1 LTAAFTAAEK
11 AQLVSRGTLS
21 DGRESRANK
30 IVLLEASPT
39 LGGRVQSEKTKD
51 GYTLD
56 RGFAVFIEEYP
67 ASKSIL
73 NYQDL
78 RLGKFLPG
86 ALIKTSLTELQRVAD
101 PLRFPKDLFTSL
113 VSNVGTLVDKLK
125 ILRLIYHVRTRSVEE
140 LFQEEEIDT
149 LSLLEKHYGF
159 SNKFITEFMKP
170 FLEGIYLAPL
180 EEQSSRMFHFV
191 FKMFT
196 EGAACL
202 PEGGMGKVTEQ
213 LEARV
218 RQASLKGSVN
228 IDLKVKQPVTD
239 IKYFEEDQSFL
250 ITTANNQGF
259 RAKCVILATD
269 GPHAHQLLTRLDEKT
284 FAPLPEQPQRSV
296 GCLYYSFQG
305 DPPVVD
311 PILILNG
318 VSGKDDDSAKFH
330 PVNNV
335 CFPSAVSK
343 GYAPEGYGL
352 CSVTILEKACEY
364 FKEKPQEE
372 LDRAVRK
379 QLKEWFDDKSIIS
392 DWILQGCY
400 FIPNAQPAQLNGP
413 WAANVHGGR
422 DCTSYQGKPLPR
434 GFLICG
440 DHMAT
445 ATFNG
450 ALEAGVMAGEIAANF
465 LLEKNPI
472 KTK

>member
-1 LTAAFTAAEK
+1 LTAAFTAAETVQFGSTTGK
-11 AQLVSRGTLS
+11 ASGGSGNSSRS
-21 DGRESRANK
+21 SK

-39 LGGRVQSEKTKD
+39 WGGRVQSDKTKD

-67 ASKSIL
+67 TSKSIL
-73 NYQDL
+73 NYQEL

-86 ALIKTSLTELQRVAD
+86 ALIKTPSTKLQRVAD
-101 PLRFPKDLFTSL
+101 PLRFPNDLFTSL
-113 VSNVGTLVDKLK
+113 FSNVGTLVDKLK
-125 ILRLIYHVRTRSVEE
+125 ILGLVFHVRTRTVEE
-140 LFQEEEIDT
+140 LFQEEEVDT

-159 SNKFITEFMKP
+159 SNKFINEFMKP

-191 FKMFT
+191 FKMFS

-213 LEARV
+213 LVARV
-218 RQASLKGSVN
+218 QQVTRTGDVTM
-228 IDLKVKQPVTD
+228 DMKVKEPVTD
-239 IKYFEEDQSFL
+239 VKYVEDDQSFL
-250 ITTANNQGF
+250 ITTANNLSYK
-259 RAKCVILATD
+259 AKCVILATD
-269 GPHAHQLLTRLDEKT
+269 GPRAHQLLTRLDEKT
-284 FAPLPEQPQRSV
+284 FASLPEQPQRSV

-305 DPPVVD
+305 DPPVID

-318 VSGKDDDSAKFH
+318 MGGEDEDYAVSH

-343 GYAPEGYGL
+343 GYAPEGYSL

-364 FKEKPQEE
+364 YRGKPQEE

-379 QLKEWFDDKSIIS
+379 QLMEWFDITSNIS
-392 DWILQGCY
+392 DWVLQGFY
-400 FIPNAQPAQLNGP
+400 YIPNAQPAQRNGP

-422 DCTSYQGKPLPR
+422 DCTSYQGKTLPR

-450 ALEAGVMAGEIAANF
+450 ALEAGVRAGKIAA
-465 LLEKNPI
+465 
-472 KTK
+472 KTFC